1 MNPIMRTTEG
11 SLDGKTIVRFSHSY
25 TEGAGIENH
34 LEYLNREL
42 LKRNSMNI
50 IQIYM
55 HSDKSLSTESVSFG
69 KGTLLKIPL
78 SSIPGTNSRT
88 RANYINSLLKKLL
101 SFTRYS
107 SASNVTDALKFMLY
121 TTQIRILGESSRKL
135 YEKRFRAFEHMDV
148 VIQKIF
154 TRSSVDLVVNHFAG
168 SKDSLLLLQAA
179 QQYSI
184 PVLVINHF
192 HNRWLNYI
200 PIREQLHFATMAAG
214 VSGQN
219 IPRYIRN
226 RFVNLSNGI
235 DTSFFRKSLVTPPD
249 NYKSSNPVVLLPA
262 RVHSSKGHID
272 LLKAA
277 HILRKNG
284 KLINLVFVGRVDS
297 DDYKELLIKYAY
309 EHNLQNQVEFRGLVN
324 QISLRQWYS
333 ISDIVALPSY
343 QEGFGRVLLEA
354 QAMEIVPIAYKN
366 GGTPE
371 ALVDNET
378 GFLIEPGA
386 IAKLVSK
393 IELLINNPQLRIQMG
408 AAGRKFVEK
417 NFSLP
422 ALAQRH
428 ELTYYNIMSRTNA
441 SF

>member
-1 MNPIMRTTEG
+1 MNPIIRTSEG
-11 SLDGKTIVRFSHSY
+11 SLDGKTIVRFSHAY
-25 TEGAGIENH
+25 TEGAGVENH
-34 LEYLNREL
+34 LEHLNREL
-42 LKRNSMNI
+42 LKRNAMNI

-55 HSDKSLSTESVSFG
+55 LSDSSLSTESVSFG

-78 SSIPGTNSRT
+78 SSIPGHNRHTPANS
-88 RANYINSLLKKLL
+88 IHSLLKKLL
-101 SFTRYS
+101 AFSRHS
-107 SASNVTDALKFMLY
+107 SATNVTDALKFMLY
-121 TTQIRILGESSRKL
+121 TTQIRILGDSRRKL
-135 YEKRFRAFEHMDV
+135 YEKKFRAFEHMDV

-179 QQYSI
+179 RQHSI

-192 HNRWLNYI
+192 NNRWLNYI
-200 PIREQLHFATMAAG
+200 PIREQLHFATMTAG

-235 DTSFFRKSLVTPPD
+235 DTSFFRKSLATSPD
-249 NYKSSNPVVLLPA
+249 NFNPGNPVALLPA
-262 RVHSSKGHID
+262 RVEPSKGHMD

-277 HILRKNG
+277 HMLRKNG
-284 KLINLVFVGRVDS
+284 RIIHLVFVGRVDS
-297 DDYKELLIKYAY
+297 KEYKENLIKFTY
-309 EHNLQNQVEFRGLVN
+309 EHNLQNQVEFKEPVD
-324 QISLRQWYS
+324 QITLRRWYS

-343 QEGFGRVLLEA
+343 QEGCGRVLLEA
-354 QAMEIVPIAYKN
+354 QSMEIAPIAYRN

-371 ALVDNET
+371 ALIDNET
-378 GFLIEPGA
+378 GFLIEQGA
-386 IAKLVSK
+386 IAKLASK
-393 IELLINNPQLRIQMG
+393 IELLINNPQLKTQMG
-408 AAGRKFVEK
+408 SAGRKFVEK

-428 ELTYYNIMSRTNA
+428 ELTYYSVMNHTNTL
-441 SF
+441 F